1 MCSIKR
7 KSITLRLENDRFY
20 TGITGLS
27 IEPLKEGVQNNLLR
41 HFYVIFQSQICGF
54 IKSF

>member
-7 KSITLRLENDRFY
+7 KDITLRLENDRFY

-41 HFYVIFQSQICGF
+41 HFLCHISVSNMWFH
-54 IKSF
+54 